1 MDVISSGDQSDDEPM
16 STNML
21 DDICEGCQFPPSV
34 NWREAY
40 YKIRDYIKQSQ
51 EECKG
56 AFLSTRN
63 MGKGLH
69 KLFKAVGNYISQV
82 LPILGESGSEVPCFI
97 PEPRNFA
104 EVTRLSE
111 DIQKPWLKANM
122 KEVKN
127 LINDQTFLVQEPY
140 KGDPVTPCMDVY
152 KVKIQSDGIL
162 DTLKLRIVVIVDL
175 YKKKLF

>member
-1 MDVISSGDQSDDEPM
+1 
-16 STNML
+16 
-21 DDICEGCQFPPSV
+21 
-34 NWREAY
+34 
-40 YKIRDYIKQSQ
+40 
-51 EECKG
+51 
-56 AFLSTRN
+56 

-175 YKKKLF
+175 YKKKLFWDTWSPTASMSNLKYFLVYAIKHKSTVHQLYFIGLFLRAQVKNRVFLKLESRYSEYFPEYSD